1 MLDVKRMRV
10 LREVANHGS
19 FSAAAEALYLSQSA
33 VSQQVATL
41 EREVGMSLLQR
52 TSDGPML
59 TDAGESLLAHADAVI
74 ARLEEAERE
83 LGEIAGLASG
93 RLRIASFP
101 SASAT
106 LVTRALSTF
115 GARFPGV
122 QLKFSEF
129 EPEVSIPQL
138 RRGEID
144 LAVVFDYPS
153 QPPPEDRD
161 IDRARLLTE
170 SMYVALPHTHALAG
184 EDSVRLDQLANE
196 PWLSGTRPSTC
207 ADLIVDACREAGF
220 EPRIAFESDDYSVLQ
235 GFVAGGLGVTLLPDL
250 ALAALRPDV
259 VVRCVEPQPP
269 QRRVWA
275 AVRSV
280 GARSPA
286 AEAMVEV
293 LAEEGKKL
301 EEEAAG
307 VAAVGTSTRRRS
319 PSPQRASHRKPAT
332 KGRRR
337 QSASAS

>member
-10 LREVANHGS
+10 LREVAKHGS
-19 FSAAAEALYLSQSA
+19 FSAAADALYLSQSA
-33 VSQQVATL
+33 VSQQVSTL

-52 TSDGPML
+52 SSDGPML

-93 RLRIASFP
+93 RLRLASFP

-122 QLKFSEF
+122 ELKFSEF
-129 EPEVSIPQL
+129 EPEISIPQL

-144 LAVVFDYPS
+144 LAVVFDYPAM
-153 QPPPEDRD
+153 PPPDDRD
-161 IDRARLLTE
+161 LDRILLLSE
-170 SMYVALPHTHALAG
+170 SMYVALPHTHPLAG
-184 EDSVRLDQLANE
+184 EGSIRLEQLADE
-196 PWLSGTRPSTC
+196 PWLSGTRPSSC
-207 ADLIVDACREAGF
+207 ADLIVEACREAGF
-220 EPRIAFESDDYSVLQ
+220 EPRIAFESDDYAVLQ

-259 VVRCVEPQPP
+259 VVRNVVPHPP
-269 QRRVWA
+269 ERRVRA

-293 LAEEGKKL
+293 LVEEGKKL
-301 EEEAAG
+301 ENETAG
-307 VAAVGTSTRRRS
+307 MTAGGSATRRRS
-319 PSPQRASHRKPAT
+319 PSQPRASRPKTAT
-332 KGRRR
+332 KGRRQR
-337 QSASAS
+337 SASAN